1 MAGQVARIRERE
13 EAVVIGVVCERTS
26 GNASVAAIDEY
37 DRIGHETGFVNHDSA
52 TNLGDA
58 QVNPA
63 PASHPPVDVHAVF
76 RRLVDRYGD
85 VLRQLAD

>member
-37 DRIGHETGFVNHDSA
+37 DRIGHETGFVTHDSG
-52 TNLGDA
+52 TNIGDA
-58 QVNPA
+58 QINPA
-63 PASHPPVDVHAVF
+63 PASHPPVDVDAVF
-76 RRLVDRYGD
+76 DQLVDEYDD
-85 VLRQLAD
+85 VFRQLAD